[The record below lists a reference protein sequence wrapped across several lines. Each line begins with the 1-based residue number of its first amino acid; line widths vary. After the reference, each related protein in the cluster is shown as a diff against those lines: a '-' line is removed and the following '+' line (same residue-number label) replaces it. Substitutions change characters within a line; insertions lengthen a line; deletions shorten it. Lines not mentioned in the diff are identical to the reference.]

1 MKPMSVYNQQANISN
16 QKYRKEHQKTV
27 ALGFKKEYYND
38 ILKPAADMMDEPVAT
53 FIKKAIEER
62 LDRIYGK
69 LVEDRDV
76 K

>member
-1 MKPMSVYNQQANISN
+1 MAKYDDKQNKSN
-16 QKYRKEHQKTV
+16 QKYRKEHMKRV
-27 ALGFKKEYYND
+27 VVDYKVEYYND

-69 LVEDRDV
+69 LVEDRDA

>member
-1 MKPMSVYNQQANISN
+1 MALSESKARSN
-16 QKYRKEHQKTV
+16 AKYTKEHQRQIPLKV
-27 ALGFKKEYYND
+27 KNEYYND